1 MYHYHEVFLDKLR
14 YFAENKSK
22 SSDERISLELGMN
35 KGYLNQILNKR
46 KYPSFPAFYEMC
58 QYFDVQPEDFF
69 HESTTLMN
77 EDKAFLIHKIDH
89 LLQDLSNEE
98 LNALL
103 LLLKRKVD

>member
-46 KYPSFPAFYEMC
+46 KYPSFPAFY
-58 QYFDVQPEDFF
+58 
-69 HESTTLMN
+69 
-77 EDKAFLIHKIDH
+77 
-89 LLQDLSNEE
+89 
-98 LNALL
+98 
-103 LLLKRKVD
+103 